1 MLCVWVTCGV
11 LSAADLHY
19 SFSRFI
25 ADFTRFHL
33 LQILI
38 KGLRFM
44 KVVLVKSPKMLSGLL
59 RLLFGIKKENNT

>member
-1 MLCVWVTCGV
+1 MLCVWVTCGI
-11 LSAADLHY
+11 LSATDLHY
-19 SFSRFI
+19 NFSRFI
-25 ADFTRFHL
+25 ADFTRFYL

>member
-1 MLCVWVTCGV
+1 M
-11 LSAADLHY
+11 
-19 SFSRFI
+19 
-25 ADFTRFHL
+25 